1 MANWKTDVE
10 SISMGGIWLFN
21 YRDGLLAHSRY
32 SNIISLISGEGCHSV
47 TVRAE
52 CLKQIS
58 DLWFLKRLVFWSNKL
73 QCWICQKHISKCCF
87 DWVFECSIMG
97 LMAHGGYHPFHGLT
111 EIFKGETLAVPFNH
125 KYLKYIFE
133 QDMDPRNYNIDYQ
146 QWQRDRKSGF
156 VLTTPEI
163 HDHEQAIADEE
174 FGNKLNEI
182 VEKNNLDILTNK
194 KKLQQIRC
202 DIAKQNSICVVNDSP
217 YYWGY
222 NIGTDYFHCFNSYI
236 LYQIKTLGIRLN
248 CICKFDRKK
257 SLKCIKDMDISFVT
271 NSYDKYLDG
280 NRNGSLTKDWSFTS
294 NGHGFKLICDNI
306 SYAWC
311 EAGWQEYYK
320 IDKQLEDIDIEDI
333 INGNNVNIDMSLL
346 IQTLKLG
353 ASYTAHKYLRRA
365 WAGIW
370 SSTTDKCNNNELSPQ
385 IQAIKDNFRKGFS
398 ILLHFVEESVCL
410 IFILPFYIYND
421 IYNDILYLY

>member
-1 MANWKTDVE
+1 
-10 SISMGGIWLFN
+10 
-21 YRDGLLAHSRY
+21 
-32 SNIISLISGEGCHSV
+32 
-47 TVRAE
+47 
-52 CLKQIS
+52 
-58 DLWFLKRLVFWSNKL
+58 
-73 QCWICQKHISKCCF
+73 
-87 DWVFECSIMG
+87 
-97 LMAHGGYHPFHGLT
+97 
-111 EIFKGETLAVPFNH
+111 
-125 KYLKYIFE
+125 
-133 QDMDPRNYNIDYQ
+133 MDPRNYNIDYQ